1 MEKYGNYFP
10 NLGKSHLY
18 KYNGEI
24 KIGGKMKKLDSK
36 LNKSNGNIKPLNAK
50 VSKYVKIAIE
60 LFLVVILVSLY
71 MVFKNELGSNNF
83 VAMLIPG
90 AANYSTVLSWV
101 SLAIL
106 ATGWIMWEF
115 GVSKTGNKIV
125 AIIGTS
131 LIAISVILV
140 VTYLSI
146 IGLVCGLA
154 LMITIIVMEIPWVS
168 KVKADKLMA
177 DNKQANDINNKKLA
191 DTLKVGK

>member
-1 MEKYGNYFP
+1 
-10 NLGKSHLY
+10 
-18 KYNGEI
+18 
-24 KIGGKMKKLDSK
+24 MKKLDSK

-177 DNKQANDINNKKLA
+177 DNKQSNDINNKKLA